1 MSFKIILNANFS
13 NWRTNC
19 GYTDSSIMDVPQ
31 TPQEQE
37 VFIRVLQM
45 QIDMD
50 IEPVPTT
57 YSWLTKTSTNQWK
70 VNKLSTL
77 QKNELS
83 LLRGEVINDMVGE
96 PALFIS

>member
-1 MSFKIILNANFS
+1 
-13 NWRTNC
+13 
-19 GYTDSSIMDVPQ
+19 
-31 TPQEQE
+31 
-37 VFIRVLQM
+37 M

-57 YSWLTKTSTNQWK
+57 YSWLTKTSPNQWK

-96 PALFIS
+96 PQPLTSSAKAKLEKRTKSSSRSCRPTRRLSTRTASWGCWIPPPAI